1 MKKTSKFILRL
12 IKVDQG
18 LEKAWVFLAYIALV
32 NKMTSFSVGFDVS
45 KADFVIRRISEL
57 LNVVV
62 DKE

>member
-32 NKMTSFSVGFDVS
+32 NKITRFSHGVYGRKKVFFFI
-45 KADFVIRRISEL
+45 KKIKG
-57 LNVVV
+57 VV
-62 DKE
+62 